1 MKWHIQLSRYAVVGL
16 ASNAVGYLL
25 YLLLTYVGMGHKSAM
40 SLLYAVGVAQTFY
53 FNRTWSF
60 RHQGRLHGAF
70 ARYVLAYALGYL
82 LNLGLLWLAV
92 DRLHLPHQGVQAG
105 AIVLVAVC
113 LFLMHKYWVFA
124 PTVVR
129 SHAP

>member
-25 YLLLTYVGMGHKSAM
+25 YLLLTYAGMGHKSAM

-53 FNRTWSF
+53 FNRSWSF
-60 RHQGRLHGAF
+60 NHQGMAHTAF
-70 ARYVLAYALGYL
+70 IRYVIAYALGYL
-82 LNLGLLWLAV
+82 LNLALLWLAV
-92 DRLHLPHQGVQAG
+92 DRLHMPHQGVQAA
-105 AIVLVAVC
+105 AIVLVALS

-124 PTVVR
+124 PSVR
-129 SHAP
+129 SGAA

>member
-25 YLLLTYVGMGHKSAM
+25 YLLLTYAGMGHKSAM
-40 SLLYAVGVAQTFY
+40 SLLYAVGVTQTFY
-53 FNRTWSF
+53 FNRVWSF
-60 RHQGRLHGAF
+60 RHQGGLRGSL
-70 ARYVLAYALGYL
+70 ARYIFAHAVGYL

-92 DRLHLPHQGVQAG
+92 DRMHLPHQGVQAA
-105 AIVLVAVC
+105 AIVVVALC

-124 PTVVR
+124 PSLRR
-129 SHAP
+129 SAT